1 MSKKYFVVA
10 DIHGF
15 YRELMNCLDGA
26 GYDKNNESH
35 IFVSCGDAFDR
46 GPDAREVLRFINS
59 IPNERKILVKGN
71 HEILMRDMIFRDDYP
86 RTHDIHN
93 GTWNS
98 AIDITRADY
107 VEVMRAMR
115 KNDEWWEYYN
125 SCVNYAEVGNY
136 IFVHGWVPITSTWD
150 GPRVREGWNNPD
162 VCDDRDWEEAGWL
175 NGMAMWQGGARIE
188 GKTIVCG
195 HWNTSWAF
203 KNIRHVCKDMY
214 NGDAIHDIFLDNGII
229 ALDACTVISHKINC
243 FVFEN

>member
-10 DIHGF
+10 DVHGF
-15 YRELMNCLDGA
+15 YKELMNCLEGA
-26 GYDKNNESH
+26 GYDKNNSSH
-35 IFVSCGDAFDR
+35 IFVSCGDLFDR
-46 GPDAREVLRFINS
+46 GPDARECMRFVNS
-59 IPNERKILVKGN
+59 LPKDRKILIKGN
-71 HEILMRDMIFRDDYP
+71 HEVLMRQMICRDDYP

-98 AIDITRADY
+98 AVDITRADY

-150 GPRVREGWNNPD
+150 GPRVREDWRES
-162 VCDDRDWEEAGWL
+162 DDRDWEEAGWL

-188 GKTIVCG
+188 GKTIICG
-195 HWNTSWAF
+195 HWNTSWGH
-203 KNIRHVCKDMY
+203 KNIHKTCKDMY
-214 NGDAIHDIFLDNGII
+214 KGDAIHDSFIDDGIV
-229 ALDACTVISHKINC
+229 ALDSCTVVSHKINC
-243 FVFEN
+243 YVFEE

>member
-10 DIHGF
+10 DVHGF
-15 YRELMNCLDGA
+15 YKELMKALEGA
-26 GYDKNNESH
+26 GYDKNNKDH
-35 IFVSCGDAFDR
+35 VFVSCGDLFDR

-59 IPNERKILVKGN
+59 IPNERKILVRGN

-86 RTHDIHN
+86 RTHDIRN

-115 KNDEWWEYYN
+115 KNDEWWKYYN
-125 SCVNYAEVGNY
+125 SCVNYKEIENY

-150 GPRVREGWNNPD
+150 GPRAREEWNNPD
-162 VCDDRDWEEAGWL
+162 VCDDKDWEEASWL
-175 NGMAMWQGGARIE
+175 NGMAMWQGGARID

-195 HWNTSWAF
+195 HWNTSWGW
-203 KNIRHVCKDMY
+203 KNIRRACNDMY
-214 NGDAIHDIFLDNGII
+214 KGDAIHDAFIDDGIV
-229 ALDACTVISHKINC
+229 ALDACTVVSHKINC
-243 FVFEN
+243 YVFEE